1 VLIDDFTHFTWTFPI
16 RQKSDVFHILRSFL
30 AYTKTQFGLPLLAL
44 QTDNGREFGSNA
56 LRLLLSAHGV
66 AFRLSCPHTSQ
77 QNGKAERILRTLNDC
92 VRTLLIHSAAP
103 LEFWAEALA
112 TATHLI
118 NRRPCRAMGT
128 TTPFEL
134 LFGVPPDYGDLCVFR
149 CLCYP
154 TSRRQLHTHSRHAA
168 CVFMGYPSDHRG
180 YRCFDIDSRRVYTS
194 RHLVFDEHTFP
205 FQRTAPAAAASPAP
219 DHDDDMVVQG
229 VPRPPP
235 AARAPRHTSSTPTLQ
250 AVHGAAS
257 TPATTSGS
265 ATAPTSSPRS
275 STPTPNTVATPPP
288 VTTPVH
294 SPAHASP
301 APPIPSLP
309 AATPSTSRP
318 IQPTSPPQP
327 VQTRHHM
334 VARARAGI
342 F

>member
-1 VLIDDFTHFTWTFPI
+1 MLGSGIREHQLDLQQVLQQFDFLCNKFEHHSCHSCRVGKSVHLPFNSSKSITYFPFQLIHADLWTSHVLSFSGYKYYLVLIDDFTHFTWTFPI

-154 TSRRQLHTHSRHAA
+154 NLT
-168 CVFMGYPSDHRG
+168 
-180 YRCFDIDSRRVYTS
+180 
-194 RHLVFDEHTFP
+194 
-205 FQRTAPAAAASPAP
+205 
-219 DHDDDMVVQG
+219 
-229 VPRPPP
+229 
-235 AARAPRHTSSTPTLQ
+235 
-250 AVHGAAS
+250 
-257 TPATTSGS
+257 
-265 ATAPTSSPRS
+265 ATAPHTLSPRCLRL
-275 STPTPNTVATPPP
+275 
-288 VTTPVH
+288 H
-294 SPAHASP
+294 G
-301 APPIPSLP
+301 LP
-309 AATPSTSRP
+309 
-318 IQPTSPPQP
+318 Q
-327 VQTRHHM
+327 
-334 VARARAGI
+334 
-342 F
+342 